1 MHPMNSETGMKRS
14 SAVRKA
20 QKATNHNSDNPF
32 CAAHPD
38 LSAHGPSAMQ
48 SDPETVQGTFRRTE
62 DSGLRAHVRADH
74 VVTAKKR
81 K

>member
-1 MHPMNSETGMKRS
+1 MKRS
-14 SAVRKA
+14 TEIRKA
-20 QKATNHNSDNPF
+20 QKATPHSSDNPF

-38 LSAHGPSAMQ
+38 LSAQGPSATQ
-48 SDPETVQGTFRRTE
+48 SDPEAADHRSFRRTE

>member
-1 MHPMNSETGMKRS
+1 MNSETGMKRS

-20 QKATNHNSDNPF
+20 EKPTVHNSDSPF

-48 SDPETVQGTFRRTE
+48 SDPEAVYGTFRRTD
-62 DSGLRAHVRADH
+62 DSGLRAHVRAEH
-74 VVTAKKR
+74 VITAKKR